1 MWGVSMEHGSRP
13 SQASCSIYSTPDDT
27 RVSSLETY
35 SHSFL
40 RRNLC
45 PQLQRWVGVTQE
57 SCLRILNTPSGYLI
71 PPPLSQKPWVIWG
84 SCDAKWTGSCPP
96 YCWYEILKWSYFPL
110 IYYLSRSQVCCCVSV
125 PISPCSCG
133 LMPFKN
139 FPLLTFLWC
148 FGRVTLH
155 AFNSHAYSNSQ
166 DM

>member
-1 MWGVSMEHGSRP
+1 MWGVSMGHGSRP

-27 RVSSLETY
+27 RVFSLETY
-35 SHSFL
+35 SHSFS

-57 SCLRILNTPSGYLI
+57 SCLHILNTPSGYLI
-71 PPPLSQKPWVIWG
+71 PLPLSQKPRVIWG
-84 SCDAKWTGSCPP
+84 SCDVKWTGSCPP

-110 IYYLSRSQVCCCVSV
+110 IYYLSRFQVCCCVSF

-133 LMPFKN
+133 LMPFTN

-155 AFNSHAYSNSQ
+155 AFNSHAYSNS
-166 DM
+166 